1 MKITDDEREA
11 AYELKWMV
19 ESVLFEREKS
29 VLYARVYVEA
39 IKMGGDSM
47 VASHAA
53 KRAIDA
59 MEKAFEPVC
68 EHCREDE
75 RVASQAKVN

>member
-29 VLYARVYVEA
+29 VLYARVYVES
-39 IKMGGDSM
+39 IKMGGDSL

-59 MEKAFEPVC
+59 MGEAFEPVC

-75 RVASQAKVN
+75 RAAAQQKAN